1 MYRDV
6 CLVRNLTVLR
16 YISRRWAASSSN
28 ASHNQHGDDVQVER
42 KSNDYSERDL
52 STADQSIQNCALSKA
67 AACRW
72 AAEFRQGKRPGS
84 DSYAYDNPWPKLNGG
99 RLDWLFGDGWRRP
112 LAKDQG
118 AKMRREWIWFSQI
131 AYDEHKDWLRFHQIA
146 FVLFTVLTTWF
157 TCWIV
162 FAKPDWP
169 NGREW
174 ALREAHLEMARRE
187 KAGLPYISK
196 DLVRADKVAAT
207 LPSEEELRDFDIL
220 I

>member
-1 MYRDV
+1 MATCERGNSDMFRDLCV
-6 CLVRNLTVLR
+6 VQSVTARLA
-16 YISRRWAASSSN
+16 SRRFLASGTSYRAEEN
-28 ASHNQHGDDVQVER
+28 IER
-42 KSNDYSERDL
+42 KPVDY
-52 STADQSIQNCALSKA
+52 
-67 AACRW
+67 
-72 AAEFRQGKRPGS
+72 RPGS

-118 AKMRREWIWFSQI
+118 AKMRREWIWFSQV
-131 AYDEHKDWLRFHQIA
+131 AHDEHKDWMRFHQFA
-146 FVLFTVLTTWF
+146 FVLFTVMTTWF

-196 DLVRADKVAAT
+196 DLVRPEKVAAT